1 MSAEEVP
8 LPRAAIQH
16 IYDLDFGLRADNFS
30 IKPVHVA
37 NGLARAL
44 TGRSYKSTALQQTLK
59 RYVQNQRAGKVRE
72 ERHPTA
78 EILERYP
85 SAFGSGQAS
94 DPERVNVLRTLSGGL
109 LNADDGVYDSPDQSS
124 YTLSNER
131 FVTRDPSDYRAGLF
145 LARLLTA
152 GEAGDAADLLVE
164 CLRDESDPYTSLAM
178 PMLSLAET
186 REETATGDERQL
198 AGLEHI
204 LETDADGRLQS
215 RTLAEIRSSFD
226 RLARFERHQGS
237 KLNTLR
243 RLVLFGCFAIHVH
256 LVARWSEVEVGA
268 PRPPILV
275 DLFDGARLPLRD
287 ASRSTLIAAGE
298 SINGLVSARL
308 RERFAEWDDDAVY
321 ALLDQPRFAEPNP
334 KDAKLT
340 EVRPSY
346 DALRRAGEDP
356 GTSLAEAYLQVGY
369 EMDGG
374 APIGYLTEL
383 GRRAGYLTP
392 WAVQGRGGKTLKR
405 YGITAEFLETLVA
418 ATIETDAP
426 TTVDEFLDMLRLRFG
441 LVAGRGV
448 DDEDVRRNNLLGQPW
463 GTPTSIAEE
472 DLRMN
477 VTALKDALVE
487 TGYAKAYADG
497 QTVVT
502 ANPDRAVGL

>member
-1 MSAEEVP
+1 MNYEETP
-8 LPRAAIQH
+8 LPRAAIQQ
-16 IYDLDFGLRADNFS
+16 IYDAELGLRADNFS

-44 TGRSYKSTALQQTLK
+44 TGRTYKSAALQETLK

-78 EILERYP
+78 EVLERYP
-85 SAFGSGQAS
+85 SAFAGGQAS

-131 FVTRDPSDYRAGLF
+131 FITRDPSDYRAGLF

-152 GEAGDAADLLVE
+152 GDGGDAADLLVE
-164 CLRDESDPYTSLAM
+164 CLRDESDPYTSIAM
-178 PMLSLAET
+178 PMLSLAEA
-186 REETATGDERQL
+186 REETAAGDQRQL
-198 AGLEHI
+198 AGLERI
-204 LETDADGRLQS
+204 FAIDADGRLQS
-215 RTLAEIRSSFD
+215 ETLADIRSSFD
-226 RLARFERHQGS
+226 RLARFERQQGS

-256 LVARWSEVEVGA
+256 LISRWSQSVTGA

-298 SINGLVSARL
+298 SINGLVSTRL
-308 RERFAEWDDDAVY
+308 RERFAGWDDDIVFT
-321 ALLDQPRFAEPNP
+321 LLDDPRFAAP
-334 KDAKLT
+334 KLK
-340 EVRPSY
+340 EVRHSY
-346 DALRRAGEDP
+346 DALRRVGEAP
-356 GTSLAEAYLQVGY
+356 GDALAEAYLEVGY

-392 WAVQGRGGKTLKR
+392 WAAQGRGGKTLKR

-418 ATIETDAP
+418 ATIETDEPA
-426 TTVDEFLDMLRLRFG
+426 TADQFLELLRARFG
-441 LVAGRGV
+441 LVAGRAV
-448 DDEDVRRNNLLGQPW
+448 DDEVVRRNNLLGEPW
-463 GTPTSIAEE
+463 GSPTSVAEE

-477 VTALKDALVE
+477 VTALKNALVE

-502 ANPDRAVGL
+502 ANPDRMVGL